1 MDFKV
6 LLYSDFEIVLAGID
20 GAALTLKSCVKGSIM
35 DLIACA
41 VDMAGRVSPRPTW
54 DAAIGPPVGVVVGA

>member
-1 MDFKV
+1 MDFKL

-20 GAALTLKSCVKGSIM
+20 GAALTLKSCVGGSIM

-41 VDMAGRVSPRPTW
+41 VDMEPSESKTHLGRHW
-54 DAAIGPPVGVVVGA
+54 PPVGAVVGA